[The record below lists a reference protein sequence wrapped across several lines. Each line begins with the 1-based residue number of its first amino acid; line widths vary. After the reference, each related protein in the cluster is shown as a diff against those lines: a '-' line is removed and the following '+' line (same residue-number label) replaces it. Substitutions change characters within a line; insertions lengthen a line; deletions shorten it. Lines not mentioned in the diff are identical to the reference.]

1 MHAVRIRTNV
11 VLDGLRV
18 GRTRIVHVVD
28 SLPEPVAGDR
38 ELLTKGEAKALVE
51 LGYAE
56 PVSPEFE
63 QLTNDTLRHLPAA

>member
-1 MHAVRIRTNV
+1 MHAVRIRTHV

-18 GRTRIVHVVD
+18 GRTRIVHVVE
-28 SLPEPVAGDR
+28 SLPEAATER
-38 ELLTKGEAKALVE
+38 EPLSEGEAKALAE

-63 QLTNDTLRHLPAA
+63 RLTNDALRHLPAA